1 MSDLSSKACE
11 ESSEDSK
18 TSEDSKSSDDS
29 KSVNQCSNVKLDV
42 VSAHK
47 KSIYHRKLILA
58 SQLCGCFYCCK
69 TFTPSAISQWVD
81 KGTTALCPYCSIDS
95 VIKMEEGM
103 DVVFLEKMRDHWF

>member
-11 ESSEDSK
+11 KSSEVFESSEDS
-18 TSEDSKSSDDS
+18 
-29 KSVNQCSNVKLDV
+29 KLDV

-69 TFTPSAISQWVD
+69 TFAPSTISQWVD